1 MQERKFGSQLHVNAS
16 VVARRTSLDL
26 PVDLPLDRWR
36 SLGAHI
42 AVIAD
47 SSSWWLGDWLIYGQA
62 HYPDRYKIAL
72 ADTSLSYQTLR
83 NYAWVAGRFGV
94 ARRRGRLSFQHHAE
108 VAGLDERAQD
118 HWLEQAER
126 HGWSRNE
133 LRRHIRESLRAPER
147 RPVGEAARPGPEL
160 GSGTASG
167 SGDTQ
172 AAIRFKITT
181 ERRIRW
187 QKAAANQGQA
197 LAEWIVSVLDRCAPA
212 TVRPATESCT
222 ADLPHHP
229 VLAGRALEE
238 CGAAHARCGP
248 LEPAAPQ
255 P

>member
-1 MQERKFGSQLHVNAS
+1 MQDRKFGSQLHVNAS

-36 SLGAHI
+36 SLGTHI
-42 AVIAD
+42 AVIAE

-108 VAGLDERAQD
+108 VAGLEERAQD

-133 LRRHIRESLRAPER
+133 LRRHIRESLRAPES
-147 RPVGEAARPGPEL
+147 RPPAEAATRPGQSEK
-160 GSGTASG
+160 
-167 SGDTQ
+167 Q

-197 LAEWIVSVLDRCAPA
+197 LAEWIVAVLDRCAPA
-212 TVRPATESCT
+212 TVRPADGAT

-238 CGAAHARCGP
+238 CGAARARCGP

>member
-1 MQERKFGSQLHVNAS
+1 MNAS

-26 PVDLPLDRWR
+26 PVDLPLERWR
-36 SLGAHI
+36 SLGEHI
-42 AVIAD
+42 AVIAE

-94 ARRRGRLSFQHHAE
+94 ARRRDRLSFQHHAE
-108 VAGLDERAQD
+108 VAGLEERVQD

-133 LRRHIRESLRAPER
+133 MRRHVKNSHSLRARER
-147 RPVGEAARPGPEL
+147 RPVADAAARPS
-160 GSGTASG
+160 SGG
-167 SGDTQ
+167 KP

-181 ERRIRW
+181 ERHIRW

-197 LAEWIVSVLDRCAPA
+197 LAEWIVAVLDRCAPA
-212 TVRPATESCT
+212 TVRTAAENAAAT
-222 ADLPHHP
+222 
-229 VLAGRALEE
+229 ALEK
-238 CGAAHARCGP
+238 CGAGHARRGP
-248 LEPAAPQ
+248 LEASAPRH
-255 P
+255 

>member
-1 MQERKFGSQLHVNAS
+1 MQVNAS

-36 SLGAHI
+36 SLGEHI
-42 AVIAD
+42 AVISD

-83 NYAWVAGRFGV
+83 NYAWVAGRLGV
-94 ARRRGRLSFQHHAE
+94 ARRRSRLSFQHHAE
-108 VAGLDERAQD
+108 VAGLAERAQD

-133 LRRHIRESLRAPER
+133 LRRHIRDSLRAPEH
-147 RPVGEAARPGPEL
+147 RPPAEAVRPQPGE
-160 GSGTASG
+160 
-167 SGDTQ
+167 TQ
-172 AAIRFKITT
+172 AAIRFKVTT

-197 LAEWIVSVLDRCAPA
+197 LAEWIVAVLDRCAP
-212 TVRPATESCT
+212 S
-222 ADLPHHP
+222 
-229 VLAGRALEE
+229 
-238 CGAAHARCGP
+238 
-248 LEPAAPQ
+248 APQ